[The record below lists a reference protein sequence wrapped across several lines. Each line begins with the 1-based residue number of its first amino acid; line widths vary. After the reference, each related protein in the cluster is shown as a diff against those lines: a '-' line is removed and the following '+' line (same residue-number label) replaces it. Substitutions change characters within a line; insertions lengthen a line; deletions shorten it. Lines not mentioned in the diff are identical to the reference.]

1 MNTCQRFNTWLFSFA
16 SKNEIKVKLSDFINF
31 VGTSILIIKIVS
43 YYLSWSL
50 EAKPDFDVFTLGFA
64 LLNLVG
70 LGGIEDFELLLE
82 SLFTLE
88 QPCKTT
94 IKRLNTKART
104 QTKSNLGRG
113 YQWKNLNP
121 RIMS

>member
-1 MNTCQRFNTWLFSFA
+1 MHIQILFILKYKHITNISDTHGCSPLQIKMKSSDNF
-16 SKNEIKVKLSDFINF
+16 KNIVGHTYIK
-31 VGTSILIIKIVS
+31 IKIVS

-50 EAKPDFDVFTLGFA
+50 EAKPDFDVSTLGFA

-70 LGGIEDFELLLE
+70 LGSIEDFELLLE

-88 QPCKTT
+88 QPCKTS

-104 QTKSNLGRG
+104 KHKSNLGRG
-113 YQWKNLNP
+113 YQ
-121 RIMS
+121 